1 MKGGPLL
8 PPAHHRRPL
17 TASLVGLGLL
27 LSGCGLESSAAPAD
41 DGPITLGFVN
51 GGSTEFH
58 TCLRESIANTAKSN
72 FARLVTADSHQDA
85 AQELAN
91 VRTMIARHVDA
102 IIVQT
107 VDTTALKSDI
117 AQAKKAHIPIFLTS
131 VSADPSDILGAV
143 VVDLKAVGRLDADW
157 IEDDAAGRKV
167 QVAVIA
173 GAPGAASDL
182 LVGGFTKG
190 LSANVR
196 VVADRPAMFDAAK
209 AKTVAAS
216 MIKAHPG
223 LDYAFVANE
232 EMAFAARKAFDAS
245 GGKGVKIVTVNGTDE
260 ALAALKDG
268 RFAATVS
275 NSAKDTGELAVTDVI
290 GLLRGE
296 KVDKIATTPA
306 RLVTK
311 ANADTAPLY
320 CPSDG
325 L

>member
-1 MKGGPLL
+1 M
-8 PPAHHRRPL
+8 
-17 TASLVGLGLL
+17 ASLVGVGLLLSGCL

-58 TCLRESIANTAKSN
+58 TCLQESIANTAKSN
-72 FARLVTADSHQDA
+72 FARLVTANSHQDA
-85 AQELAN
+85 AQELSNIQA
-91 VRTMIARHVDA
+91 MIARHVDA

-107 VDTTALKSDI
+107 VNTNALKSDI
-117 AQAKKAHIPIFLTS
+117 AKAKKAHIPIFLTS

-143 VVDLKAVGRLDADW
+143 VVDLKAVGKLDADW
-157 IEDDAAGRKV
+157 IEDDAVGREV

-182 LVGGFTKG
+182 LVGGFAEG
-190 LSANVR
+190 LPANAK
-196 VVADRPAMFDAAK
+196 VVANQPAMFVAAK
-209 AKTVAAS
+209 AKIVAAD

-232 EMAFAARKAFDAS
+232 EMAFAARKAFDAA
-245 GGKGVKIVTVNGTDE
+245 GAKGVRIVTVNGTDE

-275 NSAKDTGELAVTDVI
+275 NSAKDTGELAVTHVI
-290 GLLRGE
+290 SLLRKE
-296 KVDKIATTPA
+296 KVEKIATTPA

>member
-1 MKGGPLL
+1 M
-8 PPAHHRRPL
+8 
-17 TASLVGLGLL
+17 ASLVGVGLL
-27 LSGCGLESSAAPAD
+27 LSGCGLESSAEPAD

-58 TCLRESIANTAKSN
+58 TCLQESIANTAKSN
-72 FARLVTADSHQDA
+72 FARLVTANSHQDA
-85 AQELAN
+85 AQELSNIQA
-91 VRTMIARHVDA
+91 MIARHVDA

-107 VDTTALKSDI
+107 VNTNALKSDI
-117 AQAKKAHIPIFLTS
+117 AKAKRAHIPIFLTS

-143 VVDLKAVGRLDADW
+143 VVDLKAVGKLDADW
-157 IEDDAAGRKV
+157 IEDDAAGREV

-190 LSANVR
+190 LPANAK
-196 VVADRPAMFDAAK
+196 VVANQPAMFVAAK
-209 AKTVAAS
+209 AKIVAEG

-232 EMAFAARKAFDAS
+232 EMAFAARKAFDAA

-290 GLLRGE
+290 SLLRKE
-296 KVDKIATTPA
+296 KVEKIATTPA

>member
-1 MKGGPLL
+1 M
-8 PPAHHRRPL
+8 
-17 TASLVGLGLL
+17 ASLAGVGLLL

-58 TCLRESIANTAKSN
+58 TCLQESIANTAKSN
-72 FARLVTADSHQDA
+72 FARLVTANSHQDA
-85 AQELAN
+85 AQELSNIQA
-91 VRTMIARHVDA
+91 MIARHVDA

-107 VDTTALKSDI
+107 VNTDALKSDI
-117 AQAKKAHIPIFLTS
+117 AKARKAHIPIFLTS

-143 VVDLKAVGRLDADW
+143 VVDLKAVGKLDADW
-157 IEDDAAGRKV
+157 IEEDAAGRQV

-190 LSANVR
+190 LPTNAK
-196 VVADRPAMFDAAK
+196 VVANQPAMFVAAK
-209 AKTVAAS
+209 AKIVAEG
-216 MIKAHPG
+216 MIKTHPS

-232 EMAFAARKAFDAS
+232 EMAFAARKAFDAA
-245 GGKGVKIVTVNGTDE
+245 GAKDVKIVTVNGTDE

-275 NSAKDTGELAVTDVI
+275 NSAKDTGELAVTNVI
-290 GLLRGE
+290 SLLRKE
-296 KVDKIATTPA
+296 KVEKIATTPA

-325 L
+325 Q